1 MMGVPLMRTKLA
13 SYAVGAFAGGLGGVA
28 FATHVNGVYAER
40 FNFTISI
47 FLLAMVVLGGMGN
60 VWGVILGAFIL
71 SWVNG
76 NGLTAFGQFYNDR
89 FGTSVDFAS
98 FTFLLFG
105 LVLILMMLFKREGLL
120 PESRLKLMLHEDELD
135 DEDASGSKKKVGK

>member
-1 MMGVPLMRTKLA
+1 
-13 SYAVGAFAGGLGGVA
+13 
-28 FATHVNGVYAER
+28 
-40 FNFTISI
+40 
-47 FLLAMVVLGGMGN
+47 MVVLGGMGN

-89 FGTSVDFAS
+89 FGTEVDFAS
-98 FTFLLFG
+98 FAFLLFG

-120 PESRLKLMLHEDELD
+120 PESRLKLMLNEEELD
-135 DEDASGSKKKVGK
+135 EEDAAGSKKKVGE

>member
-1 MMGVPLMRTKLA
+1 MTRLLLVMV
-13 SYAVGAFAGGLGGVA
+13 SAVAFAGAIASNGRGLATQVA
-28 FATHVNGVYAER
+28 QEPTRPQTVDVVAER
-40 FNFTISI
+40 FSFTISI

-76 NGLTAFGQFYNDR
+76 NGLTALGETVNGR
-89 FGTSVDFAS
+89 LGTNIDFAS

-105 LVLILMMLFKREGLL
+105 MVLILMMLFRREGLI
-120 PESRLKLMLHEDELD
+120 PESRLKLVLHEGDE
-135 DEDASGSKKKVGK
+135 EDSKKGAR